1 MATARELIQSVQQ
14 SPFMQ
19 KMTPEHLI
27 HLFEGGSALHGARHC
42 LGLICTGRF
51 EAMQKGSPAH
61 HRRVTIN

>member
-27 HLFEGGSALHGARHC
+27 HLDVSMDPPAILACAKALKHELSLKELPEG
-42 LGLICTGRF
+42 I
-51 EAMQKGSPAH
+51 Q
-61 HRRVTIN
+61 

>member
-27 HLFEGGSALHGARHC
+27 HQARAAKQLVQRTSINSHIYYCDYLSIYISKELPEG
-42 LGLICTGRF
+42 I
-51 EAMQKGSPAH
+51 Q
-61 HRRVTIN
+61 